1 MIVREDLPTGLQM
14 AQVAH
19 ACTEFALNHP
29 EKASSTPV
37 GVVLGVPGEA
47 ELLAWEHVAA
57 LDGPYVLFREEDLGG
72 ETTAIAVVS
81 DGEKFRSL
89 PLAGRTPSMAS

>member
-1 MIVREDLPTGLQM
+1 MIVREDLPPGLQM

-37 GVVLGVPGEA
+37 GVVLGVPGQA
-47 ELLAWEHVAA
+47 ELRDAA
-57 LDGPYVLFREEDLGG
+57 LEVEGLPYVLFEEEDLGG
-72 ETTAIAVVS
+72 EHTALAVVT
-81 DGEKFRSL
+81 DGREFSSL
-89 PLAGRTPSMAS
+89 RLAGSAPAML